1 MTATFDFALPALEP
15 VPGLVEP
22 GPGGAA
28 AAAAAASEALV
39 AQARAEADAIRE
51 EARAAGHAEG
61 LAAAAGDVAA
71 AVASLTAASDAL
83 GEIAAELPGVLEEH
97 AVELAI
103 AIARQVLGGALE
115 VRPEL
120 VVDVV
125 RGGLR
130 RLVDRERVT
139 LLVHPEDLDVV
150 RAATGGLLSELG
162 GIEHCEVQA
171 ERRVARGGAMVR
183 TAEGEI
189 DASLETKLVR
199 VREVI
204 ADSLAQSAR
213 IPSDDVAQGAPSSGA
228 YTA

>member
-71 AVASLTAASDAL
+71 AVASLTTASDAL

-204 ADSLAQSAR
+204 AESLAQTAATG
-213 IPSDDVAQGAPSSGA
+213 SDA
-228 YTA
+228 